1 MGDLRRAA
9 REHLKRPDLDA
20 NPEFDPTDI
29 AIPGGLDLLR
39 QELSSRGNTNHLET
53 CENLLVVQGYLKAW
67 GSRSLSEDDK
77 NAANDLYDWAAAI
90 ALPSS
95 LFAEPESLS
104 GRCML

>member
-39 QELSSRGNTNHLET
+39 QELSSKGNTNHLE
-53 CENLLVVQGYLKAW
+53 V
-67 GSRSLSEDDK
+67 
-77 NAANDLYDWAAAI
+77 
-90 ALPSS
+90 
-95 LFAEPESLS
+95 
-104 GRCML
+104 RC